1 MEIVPMKIKLN
12 PMFEEASGQLGDI
25 VFREVR
31 GKTFAGR
38 KPSGSGEP
46 TADQTA
52 VRERFKQAA
61 AYGKSA
67 LANPTVRALYEEAAK
82 SKNIPVFALTMAD
95 YFNAPTIDSLDLSG
109 YTGQVHEPIN
119 ILARDDFGVASVSVA
134 IADQTG
140 NIIEAG
146 NAVETAEGSGHWLY
160 TAGATVATGVTVTV
174 TAIATDRPGGTAI
187 KTANKSI

>member
-1 MEIVPMKIKLN
+1 MKIKLN
-12 PMFEEASGQLGDI
+12 PMFEEARGQLGNL

-38 KPSGSGEP
+38 KPSGGGEP
-46 TADQTA
+46 TVDQA
-52 VRERFKQAA
+52 AHRERFKLAA

-67 LANPTVRALYEEAAK
+67 LANPAIRALYEEAAK
-82 SKNIPVFALTMAD
+82 SKNMPVFALTMAD

-119 ILARDDFGVASVSVA
+119 VIARDDFGVASVSVS

-140 NIIEAG
+140 HVIDAG
-146 NAVETAEGSGHWLY
+146 NAVETAAGSGHWVY
-160 TAGATVATGVTVTV
+160 TAGATIATGVTVTV
-174 TAIATDRPGGTAI
+174 TVIPVAMVAPAV
-187 KTANKSI
+187 